1 MSTEENLECIVC
13 ERPLRGDVFMRIKIE
28 NEFVRLCC
36 PLCFETFDKRRSF
49 YISRRKANESINRLK
64 ENQKNEKNDES

>member
-36 PLCFETFDKRRSF
+36 PICSKTFDKSRSF
-49 YISRRKANESINRLK
+49 YLSRRKANESIDRLK
-64 ENQKNEKNDES
+64 ENQKKKTDES